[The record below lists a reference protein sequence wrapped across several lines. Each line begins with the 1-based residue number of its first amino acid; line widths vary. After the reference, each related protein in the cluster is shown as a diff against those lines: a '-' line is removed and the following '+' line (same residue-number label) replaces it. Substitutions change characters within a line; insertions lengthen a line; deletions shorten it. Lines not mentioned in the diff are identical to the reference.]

1 MFIGHYGPAFAG
13 VRAAR
18 SVPLWVLFL
27 AVQAVDIAWG
37 ILVALDIEKLRI
49 VPGFTEVNAFD
60 LYFMPYTHSLP
71 ATLAFSLG
79 GGAIYALLARTEQV
93 RGGVVVGLAIAS
105 HWSTDLLV
113 HVPDLALWP
122 GGPRVGF
129 GLWQHFWPAMMLE
142 GALLLLGFV
151 LYLGATSPR
160 GLVGRVAPLVLLLGL
175 AGLQIIPVTAPPAE
189 DAASIGLSSA
199 LVFVLLTGLAALVDW
214 TRRPASPSPRG

>member
-27 AVQAVDIAWG
+27 AVQAVDIVWG
-37 ILVALDIEKLRI
+37 ILVALGVEKLRI

-71 ATLAFSLG
+71 ATLAFSVA
-79 GGAIYALLARTEQV
+79 GGAVYARLARKERV
-93 RGGVVVGLAIAS
+93 RGGVVVALAIAS
-105 HWSTDLLV
+105 HWFTDLLV

-129 GLWQHFWPAMMLE
+129 GLWQHFWPAMILE
-142 GALLLLGFV
+142 GAILLLGLV

-160 GLVGRVAPLVLLLGL
+160 GPVGRVAPFALVLGL
-175 AGLQIIPVTAPPAE
+175 ACLQTIHVIAPAAE
-189 DAASIGLSSA
+189 DAATIGLSSA

-214 TRRPASPSPRG
+214 TRRPASEPT